1 MGILE
6 IDNGDNKSASSP
18 NPKSTTGNV
27 KKNVSWKN
35 VNFSINGHH
44 ILKDVYGEVHSG
56 EICAIMGPSGSG
68 KTSLLNV
75 LAGRSSSGGSTAVSG
90 TIGVNGHSINPI
102 AYRQKIAYVMQD
114 DHLIQTATPR
124 ETLRFSA
131 KLRLP
136 PDTSEEF
143 ILEKVEKLLVELNLA
158 ACANVMVGGPLIQGI
173 SGGQR
178 KRTSVGVEIITDPN
192 ILFLDEPTSGLDSY
206 TAFSLLKTLNNV
218 AAKNCPV
225 LCTIHQPSS
234 EVFYLFHIAIFL
246 KEGRVMWQGATKDL
260 VANLSGM
267 GYEVP
272 NNYNPCDFAMF
283 ICQTEDTKSL
293 DDKGWFHDSS
303 SDIHIE
309 GENVEDMKTSLLKEA
324 SEIGANLMHLDSKE
338 KKTKEKYNDAANDS
352 ETPVIKASFWTQLKE
367 LSHRDARQLVRDVQA
382 LKIRFGATVF
392 LNLIYGLIFL
402 NAGRQD
408 DGDKDEF
415 GSHYGAI
422 VMVSISSMFG
432 AAQPMMLSFPFE
444 RPMFLREYGTGTYSA
459 RAYFLSKW
467 TLELPLAL
475 AQVLTQYIIVYNLIG
490 FQGSFVQLVIAA
502 LLNGVTA
509 SSLALVV
516 GCAVPN
522 VKTVTELAPLLF
534 VPQLLFSGFFIRTE
548 LVPVFLRWA
557 QYLCG
562 LKYSLNLIVLTEF
575 DPGNDNCSD
584 SVAAATN
591 CATLLSANQVHKE
604 EYWIY
609 LGLLLAVFFLFR
621 ITAGFILIGKANKFY

>member
-1 MGILE
+1 
-6 IDNGDNKSASSP
+6 
-18 NPKSTTGNV
+18 
-27 KKNVSWKN
+27 
-35 VNFSINGHH
+35 
-44 ILKDVYGEVHSG
+44 
-56 EICAIMGPSGSG
+56 
-68 KTSLLNV
+68 
-75 LAGRSSSGGSTAVSG
+75 
-90 TIGVNGHSINPI
+90 
-102 AYRQKIAYVMQD
+102 
-114 DHLIQTATPR
+114 
-124 ETLRFSA
+124 
-131 KLRLP
+131 
-136 PDTSEEF
+136 
-143 ILEKVEKLLVELNLA
+143 
-158 ACANVMVGGPLIQGI
+158 
-173 SGGQR
+173 
-178 KRTSVGVEIITDPN
+178 
-192 ILFLDEPTSGLDSY
+192 
-206 TAFSLLKTLNNV
+206 
-218 AAKNCPV
+218 
-225 LCTIHQPSS
+225 
-234 EVFYLFHIAIFL
+234 
-246 KEGRVMWQGATKDL
+246 
-260 VANLSGM
+260 
-267 GYEVP
+267 
-272 NNYNPCDFAMF
+272 
-283 ICQTEDTKSL
+283 
-293 DDKGWFHDSS
+293 
-303 SDIHIE
+303 
-309 GENVEDMKTSLLKEA
+309 
-324 SEIGANLMHLDSKE
+324 
-338 KKTKEKYNDAANDS
+338 
-352 ETPVIKASFWTQLKE
+352 
-367 LSHRDARQLVRDVQA
+367 
-382 LKIRFGATVF
+382 
-392 LNLIYGLIFL
+392 
-402 NAGRQD
+402 
-408 DGDKDEF
+408 
-415 GSHYGAI
+415 
-422 VMVSISSMFG
+422 MFG